1 MRFETLQQR
10 LLEYM
15 REVVRNGDAT
25 ERSLARLTGISQ
37 PHMHNVLKG
46 VRSMNS
52 EIADIVLER
61 LGIGICD
68 LFEASELSDAAT
80 ARAADQEGRI
90 DAPVLVDR
98 LGPGLP
104 WPSEVSLFERFP
116 VPLRVAAG
124 IHNPVVVRIA
134 NDARMFG
141 VLNTGALALLDGAKP
156 RRRAPDAASLWA
168 ICRGGEGIIR
178 WVRQGRAGLYLAA
191 ADCLDRPSRWEY
203 VRIPARD
210 LPEIVRARVTILK
223 APEPSRAPR
232 QLPGR
237 SPAPILRRA
246 AS

>member
-10 LLEYM
+10 LLEYV

-61 LGIGICD
+61 LGLSIYD
-68 LFEASELSDAAT
+68 LFEASELSNAAMSRV
-80 ARAADQEGRI
+80 AEQEGRI
-90 DAPVLVDR
+90 EAPVFVDR

-116 VPLRVAAG
+116 VPFRIAAG
-124 IHNPVVVRIA
+124 IHNPVVVRLA
-134 NDARMFG
+134 NDPRMFG
-141 VLNTGALALLDGAKP
+141 VLNPGLALLDRSES

-168 ICRGGEGIIR
+168 VCLGGEGLIR
-178 WVRQGRAGLYLAA
+178 WVRLGRAGVYLAA
-191 ADCLDRPSRWEY
+191 ADCLDCPNRWEY
-203 VRIPARD
+203 VRIRARD
-210 LPEIVRARVTILK
+210 LPEIVKARVTILK
-223 APEPSRAPR
+223 TPEPSRAPR
-232 QLPGR
+232 RLPGR
-237 SPAPILRRA
+237 SQEPILRRA

>member
-1 MRFETLQQR
+1 
-10 LLEYM
+10 M

-46 VRSMNS
+46 ARSMNS

-61 LGIGICD
+61 LGISVYD
-68 LFEASELSDAAT
+68 LLEASELSDAA
-80 ARAADQEGRI
+80 AERALNQEGRI
-90 DAPVLVDR
+90 DAPVLVGR

-116 VPLRVAAG
+116 VSIRIAAG
-124 IHNPVVVRIA
+124 VHNPVVVRVA
-134 NDARMFG
+134 KDGRMSG
-141 VLNTGALALLDGAKP
+141 LLSPGAVVLLDGAET

-168 ICRGGEGIIR
+168 IRRGGEGVIR
-178 WVRQGRAGLYLAA
+178 WVRQGRAGIYLAA
-191 ADCLDRPSRWEY
+191 ADCLDSPGRWEF

-210 LPEIVRARVTILK
+210 LPEIVRARVTILS
-223 APEPSRAPR
+223 ASEPSRAPR
-232 QLPGR
+232 QFPGR
-237 SPAPILRRA
+237 FPAPVLRRA